1 MSTFNDDQ
9 RPVLASPGSSFYNT
23 LCGEDWPEEEDCI
36 GTIDDFVQ
44 DFFGGKFQRAHLW
57 YDIFALTMYLI
68 SARILTFFALKYFNY
83 TGM

>member
-1 MSTFNDDQ
+1 MYEGMVVSTFNDDQ

-57 YDIFALTMYLI
+57 YDIFCFDNVFDIGADLDLLC
-68 SARILTFFALKYFNY
+68 A
-83 TGM
+83 